1 MFKCLRIS
9 SWTSQWEGWWIPQ
22 EEVAREG
29 WTAVHVWIAFENGGG
44 FVDPL
49 EWNTGYK
56 HLDSWGL
63 GHKGAFCLDALGS

>member
-44 FVDPL
+44 FVDPWS
-49 EWNTGYK
+49 EIQGT
-56 HLDSWGL
+56 ST
-63 GHKGAFCLDALGS
+63 

>member
-1 MFKCLRIS
+1 MLNSYIGFCYRCSNALGCLAGLVNGKDGEFPR
-9 SWTSQWEGWWIPQ
+9 

-49 EWNTGYK
+49 E
-56 HLDSWGL
+56 
-63 GHKGAFCLDALGS
+63 